1 MTVSKYYTHNAGF
14 ERKLKFVNAAME
26 DAGRLLSK
34 GGCDA
39 RYKSQA
45 MERMVDALCSTE
57 VGYLTERE
65 VDYQILM
72 AGIANAKEA
81 AEPVSKKVAYLKRDI
96 QALKNKTKAGHNVA
110 PK

>member
-81 AEPVSKKVAYLKRDI
+81 AEPVSKKVNYLLRDI
-96 QALKNKTKAGHNVA
+96 DAVRRKTKATKAVR
-110 PK
+110 